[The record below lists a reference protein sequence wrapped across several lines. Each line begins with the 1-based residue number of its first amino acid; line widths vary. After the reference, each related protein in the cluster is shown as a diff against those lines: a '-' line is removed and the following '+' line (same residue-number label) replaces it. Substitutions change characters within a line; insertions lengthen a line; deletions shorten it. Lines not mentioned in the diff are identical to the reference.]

1 MLIIYV
7 YAALRTALQPIDKLL
22 NDSQQVDKVRDV
34 LRDNYL
40 GISELFKSYSSAGSG
55 LSTSDMDFME
65 WSVFMHEVKVIAI
78 LEMFLL

>member
-1 MLIIYV
+1 
-7 YAALRTALQPIDKLL
+7 
-22 NDSQQVDKVRDV
+22 VRDV

-65 WSVFMHEVKVIAI
+65 WSVFMHDVKVMLKSEIHFKYSMSRDHLI
-78 LEMFLL
+78 LAHGIR